1 MKGIKMKTVSLE
13 LISLKNNALLNE
25 KWLQAQIA
33 ENPAMLGLGDLH
45 LRTREKIVSSGGRL
59 DLLLEDADSDSPTR
73 YECEIQLGDTDES
86 HIIRTIEYWD
96 LERKRY
102 PQYDHV
108 AVLVAEG
115 VTGRFLNVL
124 NLFNGQI
131 PLIVLKLEAFKIG
144 NDIALHFTK
153 IFDKVQLGIPDETE
167 AAEPVNRT
175 YWEKKSSAQ
184 FLKLTDQLIAV
195 IKEVEPTV
203 EPNYNKHYIGL
214 TKNDIAVNF
223 CIFKVRRSFVQM
235 RFYVERDD
243 EIIQKLEAVGM
254 DVEYHNKWNNL
265 QIKLSKYPS
274 EEQKSLIVSL
284 IEQAKKRRGL

>member
-1 MKGIKMKTVSLE
+1 MKTVTLE
-13 LISLKNNALLNE
+13 SINLKNNQTLNE

-33 ENPAMLGLGDLH
+33 ENPAILGLGELH

-115 VTGRFLNVL
+115 VTSRFLNVL
-124 NLFNGQI
+124 SLFNGQI
-131 PLIVLKLEAFKIG
+131 PLIVLKLEAFKVG

-153 IFDKVQLGIPDETE
+153 IFDKVQLGLPDETE
-167 AAEPVNRT
+167 VAEPVNRA
-175 YWEKKSSAQ
+175 YWEKKSTAP
-184 FLKLTDQLIAV
+184 FLKLADELISIV
-195 IKEVEPTV
+195 KEVEPSV
-203 EPNYNKHYIGL
+203 ESNYNKHYIGL
-214 TKNDIAVNF
+214 TKNDVAVNF
-223 CIFKVRRSFVQM
+223 CIFKVRKSFV
-235 RFYVERDD
+235 R
-243 EIIQKLEAVGM
+243 
-254 DVEYHNKWNNL
+254 
-265 QIKLSKYPS
+265 P
-274 EEQKSLIVSL
+274 
-284 IEQAKKRRGL
+284 

>member
-1 MKGIKMKTVSLE
+1 MKTVTLE
-13 LISLKNNALLNE
+13 SINLKNNQTLNE

-33 ENPAMLGLGDLH
+33 ENPAILGLGELH

-115 VTGRFLNVL
+115 VTSRFLNVL
-124 NLFNGQI
+124 SLFNGQI
-131 PLIVLKLEAFKIG
+131 PLIVLKLEAFKVG

-153 IFDKVQLGIPDETE
+153 IFDKVQLGLPDETE
-167 AAEPVNRT
+167 VAEPVNRA
-175 YWEKKSSAQ
+175 YWEKKSTAP
-184 FLKLTDQLIAV
+184 FLKLADELISIV
-195 IKEVEPTV
+195 KEVEPSV
-203 EPNYNKHYIGL
+203 ESNYNKHYIGL
-214 TKNDIAVNF
+214 TKNDVAVNF
-223 CIFKVRRSFVQM
+223 CIFKVRKSFVMM
-235 RFYVERDD
+235 RFHVERDD
-243 EIIQKLEAVGM
+243 EMIQELESVGL
-254 DVEYHNKWNNL
+254 DVEYNNKWNNL
-265 QIKLSKYPS
+265 QIKFSKYPS
-274 EEQKSLIVSL
+274 ETQKPLIVDL